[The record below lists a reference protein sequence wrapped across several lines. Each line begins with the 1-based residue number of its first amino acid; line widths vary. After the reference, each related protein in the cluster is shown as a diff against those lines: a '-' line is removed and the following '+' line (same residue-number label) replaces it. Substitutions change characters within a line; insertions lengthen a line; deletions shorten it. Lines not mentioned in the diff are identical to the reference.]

1 MLGIS
6 KNEARYLGSEK
17 RGRPTLVLV
26 RAGSRLD
33 EAARILREQAADDVE
48 HVREAPT
55 SVAMG
60 ATP

>member
-1 MLGIS
+1 MLGIF
-6 KNEARYLGSEK
+6 KEGAGFLGSDQ
-17 RGRPTLVLV
+17 RGRPTLILV